1 MESTMAK
8 TVTPREFGM
17 PAGFV
22 LFPPYNPRIVGLGVG
37 RKSNAYRLED
47 RHGQFH
53 YVNLPSLK
61 AAQITLHRLDR

>member
-1 MESTMAK
+1 MK

-37 RKSNAYRLED
+37 RKLNAYRLED
-47 RHGQFH
+47 KRGRHH
-53 YVNLPSLK
+53 YVNARNLK
-61 AAQITLHRLDR
+61 AAEAQLILLDRKH